1 MLFGLVVSDKSSQ
14 DKAQG
19 VTTMAWL
26 RKRSIVCD
34 VERGGGGRESIPASV
49 CTHRAHWF
57 EKIAAGSIVHVE
69 RRVDGHHADP
79 ERAAKTLYVFAKP
92 GLV

>member
-19 VTTMAWL
+19 VTTVAWV

-34 VERGGGGRESIPASV
+34 VERGGWGRESIAASV

-57 EKIAAGSIVHVE
+57 KKIAAGSIVHVE
-69 RRVDGHHADP
+69 RRVDGHHTDP
-79 ERAAKTLYVFAKP
+79 ERPAKTLTAFAKP
-92 GLV
+92 GPV